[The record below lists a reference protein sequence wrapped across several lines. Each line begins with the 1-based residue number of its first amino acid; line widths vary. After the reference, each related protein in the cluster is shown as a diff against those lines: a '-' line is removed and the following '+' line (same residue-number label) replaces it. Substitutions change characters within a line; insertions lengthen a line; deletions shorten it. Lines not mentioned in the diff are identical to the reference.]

1 MGTPIDRVGGR
12 GFEATRRGGTEGN
25 LTMNKGR
32 DWAEA
37 VLGSI
42 EGIEHNMDWKALL
55 VRCAWSILR
64 AALYYMSGLVSAGR
78 PYGMIAI

>member
-1 MGTPIDRVGGR
+1 MSTSMGTPIDRVGGR

-42 EGIEHNMDWKALL
+42 EGIEHNMD
-55 VRCAWSILR
+55 
-64 AALYYMSGLVSAGR
+64 
-78 PYGMIAI
+78 